1 MPAPTTPIPDQ
12 DDVLATNERLT
23 AENARLANEL
33 AAATELLEVS
43 QTQLTT
49 AQTEA
54 AKVPE
59 LTAKVAALTE
69 NLERSKSEIA
79 GLNTKLGDFNKA
91 VAAEVQ
97 KLGLRPKAAEH
108 KEAPADPDLTPTQ
121 RVLAAKGVGSI
132 RELSPKLNA

>member
-12 DDVLATNERLT
+12 DDILATNERLT
-23 AENARLANEL
+23 AENTRLASEL
-33 AAATELLEVS
+33 GAATELLEAA
-43 QTQLTT
+43 QTQLAL

-54 AKVPE
+54 AKVPD
-59 LTAKVAALTE
+59 LTAKVTALTE
-69 NLERSKSEIA
+69 NLERSKTEIA

-91 VAAEVQ
+91 VASEVQ

-108 KEAPADPDLTPTQ
+108 KEAPADTDLTATQ

-132 RELSPKLNA
+132 RELSPKLNP

>member
-1 MPAPTTPIPDQ
+1 MPAPNAPIPDQ
-12 DDVLATNERLT
+12 DDILASNERLT
-23 AENARLANEL
+23 AENARLTNEL
-33 AAATELLEVS
+33 NAATELLEAA
-43 QTQLTT
+43 QTQLAN

-54 AKVPE
+54 AKVPD
-59 LTAKVAALTE
+59 LTAKVTALTE
-69 NLERSKSEIA
+69 NLERSKTEIA

-91 VAAEVQ
+91 VASEVQ

-108 KEAPADPDLTPTQ
+108 KEAPADTDLTPTQ

>member
-1 MPAPTTPIPDQ
+1 MPALTTPIPDQ
-12 DDVLATNERLT
+12 DDILITNERLT
-23 AENARLANEL
+23 AENARLTNEL
-33 AAATELLEVS
+33 TAATELLETA

-54 AKVPE
+54 AKVPD
-59 LTAKVAALTE
+59 LTTKVAALTE
-69 NLERSKSEIA
+69 NLERSKTEITA
-79 GLNTKLGDFNKA
+79 LSTKLGDFNKA

-108 KEAPADPDLTPTQ
+108 REAPADTDLSPTQ

-132 RELSPKLNA
+132 RELSPKLNP

>member
-1 MPAPTTPIPDQ
+1 MPDTIPDQ
-12 DDVLATNERLT
+12 NDVLATNERLT
-23 AENARLANEL
+23 AEVTRLTAEL
-33 AAATELLEVS
+33 TAATELLEAG
-43 QTQLTT
+43 QTQLTA
-49 AQTEA
+49 AQKEA
-54 AKVPE
+54 AKVPD
-59 LTAKVAALTE
+59 LTAKVTALTE
-69 NLERSKSEIA
+69 NLERSKAEVA